1 MKKVIK
7 IFLTM
12 LLSSIMVMPA
22 LQAQNARSNN
32 KKMTRQEKK
41 EMRLKAEKQS
51 RGHYFQLLQQRLF
64 VMQADQLY
72 GRGGLAIPVTPS
84 LNFLAIKGNK
94 VIFQFGLDGAFSG
107 PNGLGGITAEGFV
120 DNYSLNPGKNEKK
133 AMVVTGSIRPKG
145 SGNWISFRLS
155 VGSEGNAYL
164 VMNLPFGGI
173 LSMNGRIVDYS
184 HTSVFKGFT
193 QF

>member
-12 LLSSIMVMPA
+12 FLSSMMVMPA
-22 LQAQNARSNN
+22 LQAQNVKAKN
-32 KKMTRQEKK
+32 KKMTHQERK

-51 RGHYFQLLQQRLF
+51 RAYYFQLLQQRLF
-64 VMQADQLY
+64 VLQADQLY
-72 GRGGLAIPVTPS
+72 GRGGVAIPVTPS

-94 VIFQFGLDGAFSG
+94 VIFQFGLDGWLSG
-107 PNGLGGITAEGFV
+107 PNGVGGITAEGFV
-120 DNYSLNPGKNEKK
+120 DNYSLNPGKTSKK

-145 SGNWISFRLS
+145 SGDWITFWLS

-164 VMNLPFGGI
+164 VMNLPFGGS
-173 LSMNGRIVDYS
+173 LSMDGQIVDYS

-193 QF
+193 WF

>member
-173 LSMNGRIVDYS
+173 LSMNGRIVDYA

>member
-1 MKKVIK
+1 
-7 IFLTM
+7 
-12 LLSSIMVMPA
+12 
-22 LQAQNARSNN
+22 
-32 KKMTRQEKK
+32 MTRQEKK
-41 EMRLKAEKQS
+41 EMRLKAEKKS
-51 RGHYFQLLQQRLF
+51 RKHYFQLLQHRLF
-64 VMQADQLY
+64 VLQADQLY

-94 VIFQFGLDGAFSG
+94 VIFQFGLDGALSG

-120 DNYSLNPGKNEKK
+120 DNYVLNPGKNEKK
-133 AMVVTGSIRPKG
+133 AMVVTGNIRPKG

-164 VMNLPFGGI
+164 YMNLPFRGS

-184 HTSVFKGFT
+184 NTSVFKGFT

>member
-7 IFLTM
+7 LFLTI
-12 LLSSIMVMPA
+12 LLSSMMVTPA
-22 LQAQNARSNN
+22 LQAQNAKGKQ

-51 RGHYFQLLQQRLF
+51 RAYYFQLLQQRLF
-64 VMQADQLY
+64 VLQADQLY
-72 GRGGLAIPVTPS
+72 GRNGFAIPVSPS

-94 VIFQFGLDGAFSG
+94 VIFQFGLGGWLSG
-107 PNGLGGITAEGFV
+107 PNGVGGITAEGFV
-120 DNYSLNPGKNEKK
+120 DNYSLNPGKTSKK

-145 SGNWISFRLS
+145 SGDWINFRLT

-164 VMNLPFGGI
+164 YMNLPFGGS
-173 LSMNGRIVDYS
+173 LSMNGQIVDYA

-193 QF
+193 WF